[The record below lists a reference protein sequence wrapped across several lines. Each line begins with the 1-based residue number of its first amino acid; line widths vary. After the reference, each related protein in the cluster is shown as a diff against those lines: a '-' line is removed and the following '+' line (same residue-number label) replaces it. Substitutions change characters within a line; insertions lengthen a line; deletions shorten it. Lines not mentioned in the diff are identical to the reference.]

1 MAKLGETNEI
11 MKFGIVGCGLIGRK
25 RAASIGNK
33 KENRLVAAADLEV
46 KKSEALCAEFGGR
59 AMTSAA
65 DVINSEAE
73 IIVISTTHDQLA
85 SLTLTAVRA
94 GKHVLLEKPGARNAK
109 ELEPIAI
116 EAAKRNLKIKV
127 GFNHRFHPA
136 IWQAKKLV
144 NQGEIGQLMFVR
156 GRYGHGGR
164 INYEKEWRFNREISG
179 GGELLDQG
187 SHLID
192 LARWFLGEFAT
203 VGGILP
209 RCYWSGNVEDNCFLT
224 MQTVD
229 GKVAHLHASW
239 TEWKNTFC
247 FEIYGKSGKLQI
259 DGLGG
264 SYGLEQLSFY
274 KMSPQMGPPQTTI
287 WQYPFPDTSWD
298 LEMEELVT
306 AISENRSP
314 VGDVNDALSNLRLVD
329 ELYQLERKNKHDYRS

>member
-1 MAKLGETNEI
+1 
-11 MKFGIVGCGLIGRK
+11 MKFGIIGCGLIGRK
-25 RAASIGNK
+25 RASSVVK
-33 KENRLVAAADLEV
+33 KNENQLVAAADLEM
-46 KKSEALCAEFGGR
+46 KKAETLCAEFGGR
-59 AMTSAA
+59 AMADAA
-65 DVINSEAE
+65 AVINSEAE
-73 IIVISTTHDQLA
+73 IIIISATHDQLA
-85 SLTLTAVRA
+85 SLALTAVKA
-94 GKHVLLEKPGARNAK
+94 NKHLLLEKPGARNAE
-109 ELEPIAI
+109 ELEPVAM
-116 EAAKRNLKIKV
+116 EAAKRGLKVKV

-136 IWQAKKLV
+136 IWRAKELV
-144 NQGEIGQLMFVR
+144 NQGDVGQLMFVR

-164 INYEKEWRFNREISG
+164 LNYEKEWRFNREISG

-192 LARWFLGEFAT
+192 LSRWFLGEFTT
-203 VGGILP
+203 VYGVLP
-209 RCYWSGNVEDNCFLT
+209 RYYWSGNVEDNCFLT

-229 GKVAHLHASW
+229 GKTAQLHATW

-274 KMSPQMGPPQTTI
+274 KMLPSMGPPQTII

-298 LEMEELVT
+298 LEMEELLA

-314 VGDVNDALSNLRLVD
+314 LGDIQDALTNLRLVD
-329 ELYQLERKNKHDYRS
+329 KLYKQEREK